1 MKRWLAWLFLAVLLA
16 VAAYV
21 AVAVPVDGRTL
32 LQRVCGEPGAASAGQ
47 PADAASGAAPGAAA
61 GAPSGQ
67 EDDLRGSDRL
77 TEEDRR
83 GLDRLIESK
92 LQKEAGGEARPP
104 GPP

>member
-21 AVAVPVDGRTL
+21 AVAVPLDGRTL
-32 LQRVCGEPGAASAGQ
+32 LQRVCGEPGAVPADQ
-47 PADAASGAAPGAAA
+47 PADAASGGAPGAAA
-61 GAPSGQ
+61 GASGQ

-92 LQKEAGGEARPP
+92 LQQEAGGEARPP